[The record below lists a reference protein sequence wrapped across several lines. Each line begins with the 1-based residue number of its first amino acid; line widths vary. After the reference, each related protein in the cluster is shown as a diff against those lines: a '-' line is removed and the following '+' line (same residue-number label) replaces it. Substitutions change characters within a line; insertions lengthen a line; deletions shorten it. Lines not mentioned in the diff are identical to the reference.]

1 MGVFG
6 FIENFFFISLAL
18 VFVLVLLLVY
28 HFKNRITI
36 AEKKSESMYG
46 LLTAVVKEI
55 KSLRG
60 MFGMVNEQFPSP
72 PSNFEVKSKSEPEVN
87 IFHGSEQLP
96 NAQKEVIT
104 LDFSASDNKIVVSDD
119 SDDDLSD
126 DSDSE
131 IESESSDSDSEEEEE
146 EYNGID
152 LDLDITQEQVLSTMD
167 ILDVESVHANVKEDL
182 VLEEIDVSFDIVENV
197 QPHAETVLLANN
209 SQPDDAE
216 EVVQEPEA
224 LEDKKELQEQSA
236 TPIPTID
243 QLRKMNINQLK
254 TVAYQIN
261 IASDIT
267 KLKKPELILLIQSA
281 SSH

>member
-1 MGVFG
+1 
-6 FIENFFFISLAL
+6 
-18 VFVLVLLLVY
+18 
-28 HFKNRITI
+28 
-36 AEKKSESMYG
+36 
-46 LLTAVVKEI
+46 
-55 KSLRG
+55 
-60 MFGMVNEQFPSP
+60 MFGMVNKQFPSP

-87 IFHGSEQLP
+87 VFHGSEQLP

-131 IESESSDSDSEEEEE
+131 IESESSDSNSEEEE

-152 LDLDITQEQVLSTMD
+152 LDLDITQEQVLSAMD

-197 QPHAETVLLANN
+197 QPHAETVLLAND
-209 SQPDDAE
+209 SQPDYAE

-261 IASDIT
+261 IASDVT
-267 KLKKPELILLIQSA
+267 KLKKHELISLIQSV